1 MHEHALGREID
12 EYGNVVKSGAGQL
25 KTLAANQAV
34 EKANKKKENPYL
46 AHRAAP
52 SNVGVVV
59 SAVPAAAAAAPLAA
73 AVALAPVSAT
83 FAGAAVLD
91 ERLHVAKRD
100 LRGRKGLHFIE
111 AGTLVDEAER
121 IKAKEERK
129 IIAGY
134 ASGRK
139 ALQQQAPDSAAAA
152 AEVSRVFRP
161 YVLLCYA
168 LSTERSWCM
177 EL

>member
-1 MHEHALGREID
+1 
-12 EYGNVVKSGAGQL
+12 VVKSGAGQL
-25 KTLAANQAV
+25 KTLAANLAV

-52 SNVGVVV
+52 SNTGIVVPAVPVPAGVPL
-59 SAVPAAAAAAPLAA
+59 SASAASAPVPAAS
-73 AVALAPVSAT
+73 V
-83 FAGAAVLD
+83 GAAVLD

-121 IKAKEERK
+121 IKVKEERK

-152 AEVSRVFRP
+152 AAEVSESAGRLFCP
-161 YVLLCYA
+161 P
-168 LSTERSWCM
+168 T
-177 EL
+177 